1 VTGLEVLAF
10 LMSCFVAGAGAMFA
24 RVAWNERNK
33 RLFLNHVATSMHI
46 PMDVESGD
54 LGTPLSFT
62 LDNVRVCALLRGD
75 VEVWQ
80 LEHHDTRL
88 AAPSLALVDCDW
100 HAAAEVRA
108 LPTVTSLTPRL
119 DVRSADEHGAHAIV
133 SRARGELASIL
144 GRHTRQCVVGN
155 GRAFLEVT
163 RSGLRVE
170 ELRDAMIRLHGV
182 VGLLTGRHVFIHAQS
197 SGHAVAGPLGI
208 PVPGLT

>member
-1 VTGLEVLAF
+1 MTGLEVLAF
-10 LMSCFVAGAGAMFA
+10 LMSCFVVGAGAMVA
-24 RVAWNERNK
+24 RVALEERNK
-33 RLFLNHVATSMHI
+33 RLFLNRVATSLHI

-54 LGTPLSFT
+54 LGSPLSFT
-62 LDNVRVCALLRGD
+62 LDNIRVCALLRGD

-80 LEHHDTRL
+80 LERQDARL
-88 AAPSLALVDCDW
+88 AAPQFALVDCDW

-108 LPTVTSLTPRL
+108 MPTVGSLTPRL
-119 DVRSADEHGAHAIV
+119 DVRANDEHNAHAIV
-133 SRARGELASIL
+133 SRARAELASIL

-163 RSGLRVE
+163 RSGLRVD
-170 ELRDAMIRLHGV
+170 ELRDAMIRLNGV
-182 VGLLTGRHVFIHAQS
+182 VGLLTGRHVFIHAHS

>member
-1 VTGLEVLAF
+1 MTGLEVLAF
-10 LMSCFVAGAGAMFA
+10 LMSCFVVGAGAMVC
-24 RVAWNERNK
+24 RVAYEERSK
-33 RLFLNHVATSMHI
+33 RLFLNRVATSLHI

-54 LGTPLSFT
+54 LGSPLSFT

-80 LEHHDTRL
+80 VERHDTRL
-88 AAPSLALVDCDW
+88 STSSLALVDNDW

-108 LPTVTSLTPRL
+108 LPTVAALTPRL
-119 DVRSADEHGAHAIV
+119 DVRSADEANAHAV
-133 SRARGELASIL
+133 VLRSRAELASIL

-163 RSGLRVE
+163 RTGLRVD
-170 ELRDAMIRLHGV
+170 ELRDALIRLNAV